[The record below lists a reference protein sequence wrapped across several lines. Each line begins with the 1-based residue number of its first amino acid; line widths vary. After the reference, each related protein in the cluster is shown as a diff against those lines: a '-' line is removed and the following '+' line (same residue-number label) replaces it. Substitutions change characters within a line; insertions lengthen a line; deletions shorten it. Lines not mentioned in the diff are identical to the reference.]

1 MTEDYRILLAGIN
14 PELTEEI
21 SNTLRKKHC
30 QIAAIPKISNFTY
43 PIRSCYPD
51 LVIMDPSSDGSAAG
65 SSLREFQERTHIPVI
80 IISSASDISAKVH
93 WLEAGADDYLSKPFD
108 HRELAARVH
117 AVLRRS
123 ALSSE
128 PLKPEPPKAISYPD
142 LTVDLNRYAVTFHG
156 EKVSMPPKEIELL
169 YCLASQ
175 PGRVLTR
182 EHLLTHIW
190 GYNYVVDS
198 RTIDVHIK
206 RLRRKLLSE
215 LWTIETVW
223 GVGYNVQLA

>member
-21 SNTLRKKHC
+21 SNTLSKRHC
-30 QIAAIPKISNFTY
+30 KVAAIPRLSDFTY

-51 LVIMDPSSDGSAAG
+51 LVIMDPAHDGSDAG
-65 SSLREFQERTHIPVI
+65 SSLRKFQERTHIPVI
-80 IISSASDISAKVH
+80 ITSSASDVSSIVR
-93 WLEAGADDYLSKPFD
+93 WLETGADDYLSKPFD
-108 HRELAARVH
+108 QRELAARVL
-117 AVLRRS
+117 AVLRRTTR
-123 ALSSE
+123 SSG
-128 PLKPEPPKAISYPD
+128 PPKPELPETIEYPD
-142 LTVDLNRYAVTFHG
+142 LTVDLNRYTVTFRG

-206 RLRRKLLSE
+206 RLRRKLISD

-223 GVGYNVQLA
+223 GVGYKFQLS

>member
-21 SNTLRKKHC
+21 SNTLRRKHC
-30 QIAAIPKISNFTY
+30 RIAAIPKISDFTY

-51 LVIMDPSSDGSAAG
+51 LVIMDPSSDEFAAD

-156 EKVSMPPKEIELL
+156 EKIPMPPKEIELL

-206 RLRRKLLSE
+206 RLRRKLISD

-223 GVGYNVQLA
+223 GVGYKFQLS

>member
-14 PELTEEI
+14 PEMTEEI

-30 QIAAIPKISNFTY
+30 KVAAIPKISDFTY
-43 PIRSCYPD
+43 PIRSWFPD
-51 LVIMDPSSDGSAAG
+51 LVIMDPAPDGSDAG
-65 SSLREFQERTHIPVI
+65 SSFRKFQEKTHIPVI
-80 IISSASDISAKVH
+80 IIGRASDVSARVH
-93 WLEAGADDYLSKPFD
+93 WLETGADDYLSKPFD
-108 HRELAARVH
+108 QRELAARVL

-123 ALSSE
+123 MRSDEL
-128 PLKPEPPKAISYPD
+128 PKPELSRTIEYPD
-142 LTVDLNRYAVTFHG
+142 LTVDLNRYTVTFRG
-156 EKVSMPPKEIELL
+156 EKIAMPPKEIELL

-190 GYNYVVDS
+190 GYHYVVDS

-206 RLRRKLLSE
+206 RLRRKLISDR
-215 LWTIETVW
+215 WTIETVW
-223 GVGYNVQLA
+223 GIGYKFQLS

>member
-1 MTEDYRILLAGIN
+1 MTENHRILLAGIN

-30 QIAAIPKISNFTY
+30 IVATIPKLSDFTY
-43 PIRSCYPD
+43 PIRSWYPD
-51 LVIMDPSSDGSAAG
+51 LVIMDPAPDGSDAD
-65 SSLREFQERTHIPVI
+65 SSLRKFQEKTHIPVI
-80 IISSASDISAKVH
+80 IVGSASDIPAKVQ

-108 HRELAARVH
+108 QRELAARVL
-117 AVLRRS
+117 AVLRRTTH
-123 ALSSE
+123 SSE
-128 PLKPEPPKAISYPD
+128 PTEPELPGTVAYPD
-142 LTVDLNRYAVTFHG
+142 LTVDLNRYTVTFRG
-156 EKVSMPPKEIELL
+156 EKISMPPKEIELL

-190 GYNYVVDS
+190 GYHYVVDS

-206 RLRRKLLSE
+206 RLRRKLISD
-215 LWTIETVW
+215 LWAIETVW
-223 GVGYNVQLA
+223 GVGYKFQLA